1 MGAIIL
7 VMSSGAKSGGIG
19 LPFFTFVDSIRHKLH
34 EENGLKIP
42 FWAIAVPFVV
52 AVFGFVII
60 SPSQSAHNFELLVFI
75 SPLWLTVLLG
85 RNAWSRWVTARQFM
99 FNVGQKHVLL
109 EIRIPRETLK
119 SPLSMEAI
127 LSNLHIT
134 PGQGTW
140 YKRYWLGRTRPWYS
154 FELVSLGGR
163 VHMYVWTRVS
173 MRHIVETYFYAQYP
187 GIEVVEAT
195 DYTRVIDPTQPPYQM
210 FACEYKKNR
219 ASPYPIKTYVDY
231 LMDKQP
237 APEPEEVTDPM
248 AQVIEFLG
256 SLSPHEQLWIHIM
269 VRYTKGEKHG
279 SESVYKDGKRYT
291 WRDEAKEII
300 KEIKD
305 STVKKTT
312 YTDPVTGV
320 PRQSDGFPNPSKGD
334 SETMATIER
343 NVSKPGFDVGI
354 RSIYVAKEGHYR
366 DFIGAFVTQI
376 FRPYTSE
383 QLNYLGPAPIFSEEL
398 NDFPWEDPSGKR
410 RQHLMEEA
418 LEAARRRSYF
428 HHPYIGPYMQMST
441 EEIASLFHVPS
452 STVAA
457 PSLPRI
463 QSTTTEAPANLP
475 V

>member
-1 MGAIIL
+1 MASKHGQ
-7 VMSSGAKSGGIG
+7 GGLG
-19 LPFFTFVDSIRHKLH
+19 LPLYSFIDHIRAELH
-34 EENGLKIP
+34 EKNGLKIP
-42 FWAIAVPFVV
+42 FWAIAAPFVL
-52 AVFGFVII
+52 ANLIFLAI
-60 SPSQSAHNFELLVFI
+60 SPTQMAHNFELVIFLT
-75 SPLWLTVLLG
+75 PLWLTWLLG
-85 RNAWSRWVTARQFM
+85 KNAWQRWVDTRQYR
-99 FNVGQKHVLL
+99 FNVNTENVLL
-109 EIRIPRETLK
+109 EIRVPRETMK

-154 FELVSLGGR
+154 LELVSLGGR
-163 VHMYVWTRVS
+163 VHLYVWTRVA

-195 DYTRVIDPTQPPYQM
+195 DYTRVIDPTKAPYQM

-231 LMDKQP
+231 AMDKQP
-237 APEPEEVTDPM
+237 APEPEEITDPM
-248 AQVIEFLG
+248 AQIIEFLG
-256 SLSPHEQLWIHIM
+256 SLTPNEQLWIHIM

-279 SESVYKDGKRYT
+279 WEGVYKDGKRYT
-291 WRDEAKEII
+291 WREEAREII
-300 KEIKD
+300 SDIKQ
-305 STVKKTT
+305 STVKQTT
-312 YTDPVTGV
+312 YTDPVTHE
-320 PRQSDGFPNPSKGD
+320 PRVSDGFPNPSKGD
-334 SETMATIER
+334 SETMAAIER

-383 QLNYLGPAPIFSEEL
+383 QLNYLGPAPLFSEEL
-398 NDFPWEDPSGKR
+398 NDFPWEDPRGTR

-418 LEAARRRSYF
+418 LEYARRRSYF
-428 HHPYIGPYMQMST
+428 HYPYKGPYMVMST

-457 PSLPRI
+457 PNLPRI

-475 V
+475 T

>member
-1 MGAIIL
+1 MATT
-7 VMSSGAKSGGIG
+7 KKKKG
-19 LPFFTFVDSIRHKLH
+19 LSLPLYSFIDHIRAQLH
-34 EENGLKIP
+34 EKNGLKIP
-42 FWAIAVPFVV
+42 LWAIATPFVL
-52 AVFGFVII
+52 ANFIFLAM
-60 SPSQSAHNFELLVFI
+60 SPTQTAYNFELVIFL

-85 RNAWSRWVTARQFM
+85 KNAWQRWVDTRQYR
-99 FNVGQKHVLL
+99 FNVNLQNVLL

-119 SPLSMEAI
+119 SPLSMEVI
-127 LSNLHIT
+127 LSNLHIS

-154 FELVSLGGR
+154 LELVSLGGR
-163 VHMYVWTRVS
+163 VHMYVWTRKS

-187 GIEVVEAT
+187 GVEVVEAT
-195 DYTRVIDPTQPPYQM
+195 DYTRLIDPTKAPYQM
-210 FACEYKKNR
+210 FACEYKKNKQ
-219 ASPYPIKTYVDY
+219 SPYPIKTYVDY

-256 SLSPHEQLWIHIM
+256 SLTPNEQLWIHIM
-269 VRYTKGEKHG
+269 IRYTKGEKHG
-279 SESVYKDGKRYT
+279 WEGVYKNGKRYT
-291 WRDEAKEII
+291 WREEAREII
-300 KEIKD
+300 QDIKD
-305 STVKKTT
+305 STVRVTT
-312 YTDPVTGV
+312 YTDPVTHQ
-320 PRQSDGFPNPSKGD
+320 PRKSDGFPNPSKGD
-334 SETMATIER
+334 SETMTAIER

-354 RSIYVAKEGHYR
+354 RSIYIAKEGHYR

-383 QLNYLGPAPIFSEEL
+383 QLNYLGPAPLLSEEL
-398 NDFPWEDPSGKR
+398 NDFPWEDPSGRR

-418 LEAARRRSYF
+418 LEYGRRRSYF
-428 HHPYIGPYMQMST
+428 HHPYKGPYMQMSS

-457 PSLPRI
+457 PNLPRI

-475 V
+475 T